1 MGEILVLAIQ
11 IITLYYLIPFTI
23 LRIPL
28 YFRKRE
34 DQMANTSII
43 IRKNFK
49 QHVYSV
55 LKTGNKNGDKKERLD
70 FRIFL

>member
-1 MGEILVLAIQ
+1 
-11 IITLYYLIPFTI
+11 
-23 LRIPL
+23 
-28 YFRKRE
+28 
-34 DQMANTSII
+34 MANTSII